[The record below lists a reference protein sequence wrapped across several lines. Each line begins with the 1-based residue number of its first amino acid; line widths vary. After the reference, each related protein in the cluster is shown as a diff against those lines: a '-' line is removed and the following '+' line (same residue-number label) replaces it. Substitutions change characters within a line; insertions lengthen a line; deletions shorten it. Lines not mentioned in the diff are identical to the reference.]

1 MNIITIDGPAGSGKS
16 TIAKILANKLGYTYI
31 NSGAIYRAFAFWLL
45 SQKYLNLSNAENIE
59 IEKILNEKIN
69 EIFNDIKNFNLEYI
83 WKDNDLSLFLNSED
97 ITDTIRLEKISNLT
111 SIISKNSKIREFI
124 TDIQRQIA
132 DKNDVILEGRDSGTV
147 VFPNA
152 NRKFFLV
159 ADIDERVKR
168 RVLELKH
175 RGEIVDENDLDEIE
189 KIKNFIKNRD
199 FQDENRTI
207 APLKKAIDAIEVDTT
222 GKNISEVITILEN
235 FILN

>member
-1 MNIITIDGPAGSGKS
+1 
-16 TIAKILANKLGYTYI
+16 LANKLGYTYI
-31 NSGAIYRAFAFWLL
+31 NSGAIYRAFAFWFL

>member
-1 MNIITIDGPAGSGKS
+1 
-16 TIAKILANKLGYTYI
+16 
-31 NSGAIYRAFAFWLL
+31 
-45 SQKYLNLSNAENIE
+45 
-59 IEKILNEKIN
+59 
-69 EIFNDIKNFNLEYI
+69 
-83 WKDNDLSLFLNSED
+83 
-97 ITDTIRLEKISNLT
+97 LT

>member
-45 SQKYLNLSNAENIE
+45 SQKYLNLSNVENIE
-59 IEKILNEKIN
+59 IVLNGKID
-69 EIFNDIKNFNLEYI
+69 EIFKDIKNFNLEYI